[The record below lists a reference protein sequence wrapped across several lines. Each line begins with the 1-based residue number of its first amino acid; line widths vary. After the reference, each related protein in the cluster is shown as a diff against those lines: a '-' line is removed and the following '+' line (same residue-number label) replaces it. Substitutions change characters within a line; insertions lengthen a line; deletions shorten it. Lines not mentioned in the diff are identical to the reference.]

1 LPPLRQI
8 LDQPPG
14 RAVAAVAIAGLCLI
28 WGTTWSVIHVGLRG
42 IPPLSGVA
50 MRFALASLLLVL
62 LARAIGVPLRG
73 SRIERRLWLVHGLCA
88 FCISYGVTY
97 WSQQWVPSG
106 LASLLFATFPLF
118 LAGFAHFAL
127 PGERLGGPST
137 LGMLAGFAGV
147 AVIFS
152 QDFELL
158 GGPRVL
164 LASAVMLVAP
174 LSSALGNVT
183 VKRWGEGI
191 HPISLNAIAMGIA
204 AGVMGAGALALER
217 DEQLVFDAASI
228 GALLYLAIAGSA
240 VTFTVYFWL
249 LRHMPATRL
258 SLIAYMIPVVAV
270 VVGWALFD
278 EPVTARSIAGGALV
292 LVGVALAGR
301 RLRAEETP
309 GREVEGPS

>member
-28 WGTTWSVIHVGLRG
+28 WGTTWSVIHIGLQG

-73 SRIERRLWLVHGLCA
+73 SRIERRLWLVHALCA

-118 LAGFAHFAL
+118 LAGLAHFML
-127 PGERLGGPST
+127 PGERLGGPAT
-137 LGMLAGFAGV
+137 LGVLAGFAGV

-152 QDFELL
+152 QDFALL
-158 GGPRVL
+158 GGPRVAT
-164 LASAVMLVAP
+164 ASAVMLVAP
-174 LSSALGNVT
+174 FFSALGNVS
-183 VKRWGEGI
+183 VKRWGAGI

-204 AGVMGAGALALER
+204 GGVMGAAAVALER
-217 DEQLVFDAASI
+217 DERLVFDAASI

-249 LRHMPATRL
+249 LRHMPVTRL

-270 VVGWALFD
+270 AVGWLLFD
-278 EPVTARSIAGGALV
+278 EPVTARSLAGGALV
-292 LVGVALAGR
+292 LGGVALAGR
-301 RLRAEETP
+301 VRRAPESSRRTP
-309 GREVEGPS
+309 LERA